1 MISPAFSFIISKS
14 TLFLQPVKILLLK
27 NKNMILSNKP
37 LKHVPT
43 HSSKSKKN
51 FKNTNQIQK
60 KFPTKTHTLNSVVMN
75 QDHPDWIQ
83 I

>member
-1 MISPAFSFIISKS
+1 
-14 TLFLQPVKILLLK
+14 
-27 NKNMILSNKP
+27 MILSNKP

-60 KFPTKTHTLNSVVMN
+60 NCQTKTHTLNSVVMN
-75 QDHPDWIQ
+75 QDLPDWIQ